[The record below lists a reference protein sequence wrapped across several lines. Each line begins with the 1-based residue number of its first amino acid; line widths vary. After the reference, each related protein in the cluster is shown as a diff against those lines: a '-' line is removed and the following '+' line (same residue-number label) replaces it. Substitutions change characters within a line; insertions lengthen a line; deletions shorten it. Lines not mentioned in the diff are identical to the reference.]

1 MKLTNSR
8 ALRIGAFVVP
18 VLLLIGI
25 ISMRAI
31 STDSTPQAETLA
43 RNAGL
48 GFVTSA
54 ETRWNRG
61 WSNITLTDARSVYDL
76 AGDEIGYRFSV
87 RSGSSVVGTIVVGG
101 EDFSYQPFELIPVS
115 DRAAPNAAEL
125 TKVVERDLDRATFTG
140 RPTFSNKLLY
150 LGYSQKYELYELG
163 GQEVAF
169 HLGERRM
176 TPKSEL
182 SSSLRTASSD
192 SGDDDLQSIAAATG
206 LGFGQISTRTTGDD
220 WEEWEEISGVPI
232 YGQYSDEV
240 DNDTYGYNTCGPTT
254 GAMIVDYYREEEDFD
269 DFDSWTDNHDT
280 MYYLMD
286 TDDWCWPGPCP
297 GTLPARFASGWEA
310 YATTKGY
317 DFDTDVDIVSASW
330 NTVVSSID
338 DERPLAVMFAQCQS
352 APNWHWNA
360 IKGYATWIDA
370 DDNEIE
376 YMITNDPGRDDDGND
391 GFEAVVSWSANSNC
405 LALVEI
411 EED

>member
-169 HLGERRM
+169 HLDDRRM

-182 SSSLRTASSD
+182 TSSLTSARTGGGHSETQRVLAVK
-192 SGDDDLQSIAAATG
+192 G
-206 LGFGQISTRTTGDD
+206 LGFDAISTLTTDD
-220 WEEWEEISGVPI
+220 DGYWEEWEKIYGVPV
-232 YGQYSDEV
+232 YGQYSDDV
-240 DNDTYGYNTCGPTT
+240 DDNFKPNNCGPTT
-254 GAMIVDYYREEEDFD
+254 GAMIVDYYRLEEDFD
-269 DFDSWTDNHDT
+269 DFDSWTDNHDEL
-280 MYYLMD
+280 YDHMD
-286 TDDWCWPGPCP
+286 TDNWCSPNICP
-297 GTLPARFASGWEA
+297 GTPEGKFASGFED
-310 YATTKGY
+310 YADDKGY
-317 DFDTDVDIVSASW
+317 DFDATVDLSFS
-330 NTVVSSID
+330 TVITSIADDRPMGIMFSS
-338 DERPLAVMFAQCQS
+338 CQS
-352 APNWHWNA
+352 APDWHWNA
-360 IKGYATWIDA
+360 LIGWGIWVDEDGYEHNYI
-370 DDNEIE
+370 
-376 YMITNDPGRDDDGND
+376 ITKDPGGYG
-391 GFEAVVSWSANSNC
+391 GFEAVISWSENHQC
-405 LALVEI
+405 LIMVEI